1 MLTDRVLT
9 DRVLTRRGRVLVTVI
24 VLTVWVCL
32 SEVCLNGVCLN
43 GVCLNGTP
51 RAFALGEVGLEKNQI
66 RAALALDQAT
76 VGFYAVQGDYEIKD
90 VTTGQTVGVMP
101 GQGRWTVSPIGSVA
115 LYIEFN
121 GSAVQGLGGGSVL
134 LHRRNTGELA
144 LFRYQ
149 DRRYRGDLWLVNNN
163 GKIQVINVLDLEEY
177 LYGVV
182 PREMGSSGM
191 PAEAYKAQAV
201 VSRTYACYNKSVS
214 RNYDVGATDA
224 TQVYGGYD
232 SETPAAGLAV
242 DQTRGQV
249 IYYDN
254 QLIQA
259 SFSSN
264 AGGYTEAAENVWN
277 ESRPYLQPVA
287 SPEDAAAL
295 NWTQTAEGWPANSF
309 QWEKVLGLSDVQAL
323 IQEWNASHGDD
334 AINIGEFVE
343 FKAYSVR
350 MDSLTKQWTSE
361 ATLSSRVT
369 RLDLVGTGGTKSF
382 YRDQI
387 RSVLGVRSTLF
398 DIRGSLETRVMTAD
412 QSAVNVN
419 VFQSYGVGADG
430 TAALVNGGNGGYYV
444 LGSEGVKE
452 VKPGDPAQIIITGKG
467 YGHGVGM
474 SQWGAIGMAQNG
486 ADYRQII
493 ERYYNQSRGDGRLA
507 VREWL

>member
-1 MLTDRVLT
+1 VPAILAAW
-9 DRVLTRRGRVLVTVI
+9 I
-24 VLTVWVCL
+24 CL
-32 SEVCLNGVCLN
+32 G
-43 GVCLNGTP
+43 GTP
-51 RAFALGEVGLEKNQI
+51 AAAQGEVGLGKNQI
-66 RAALALDQAT
+66 RAALAVDQSTA
-76 VGFYAVQGDYEIKD
+76 GFYVVQGSYEIQD

-101 GQGRWTVSPIGSVA
+101 GQGRWTASPIGSAA

-121 GSAVQGLGGGSVL
+121 GAAVQGLGGHSVL
-134 LHRRNTGELA
+134 LRRKNAGETA

-149 DRRYRGDLWLVNNN
+149 DSRYRGDLWLVNSG

-177 LYGVV
+177 LYGVL
-182 PREMGSSGM
+182 PKEIGSSGI

-201 VSRTYACYNKSVS
+201 VSRTYACYSKTTS
-214 RNYDVGATDA
+214 RNYDVGITDA

-232 SETPAAGLAV
+232 AETPAAGAAV

-254 QLIQA
+254 QIIQA

-277 ESRPYLQPVA
+277 ESRPYLQPVS

-295 NWTQTAEGWPANSF
+295 NWTQSADGWPAYSY
-309 QWEKVLGLSDVQAL
+309 QWEKILSLSDVNAL
-323 IQEWNASHGDD
+323 IQSWNASHGDD
-334 AINIGEFVE
+334 VISIGEFRE
-343 FKAYSVR
+343 LKAYPVR
-350 MDSLTKQWTSE
+350 MDPEIRQWTAE
-361 ATLSSRVT
+361 ATQSGRVT
-369 RLDLVGTGGTKSF
+369 RLDFVGTGGTKSF

-398 DIRGSLETRVMTAD
+398 DIMGAMEARVLTAD
-412 QSAVNVN
+412 QTAVNLDVS
-419 VFQSYGVGADG
+419 QCYGVDAGG
-430 TAALVNGGNGGYYV
+430 TVTPINEGKGGYYI
-444 LGSEGVKE
+444 LSGGGVKE
-452 VKPGDPAQIIITGKG
+452 IKPGDPSQIVITGRG

-493 ERYYNQSRGDGRLA
+493 ERYYNQSLNDGRLT
-507 VREWL
+507 VGEWL